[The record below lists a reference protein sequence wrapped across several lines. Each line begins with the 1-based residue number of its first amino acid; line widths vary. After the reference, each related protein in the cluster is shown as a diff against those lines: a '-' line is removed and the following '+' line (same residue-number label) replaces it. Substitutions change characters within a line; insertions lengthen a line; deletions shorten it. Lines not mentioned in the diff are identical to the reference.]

1 MQLFNLDIVTPIK
14 EVKLG
19 EINYLRCPGIDGSFG
34 IMNKHREGIIA
45 LTIGEIKIT
54 KDGKSEYYATGGGF
68 AEILDN
74 SVKLIV
80 ESVEKSSDID
90 SVRAQKS
97 LDRANQRKI
106 EKDSDIN
113 NIRVEASLLRAM
125 NRLRVSKR

>member
-106 EKDSDIN
+106 EKDSEIN
-113 NIRVEASLLRAM
+113 NIRVEASLLRAL

>member
-45 LTIGEIKIT
+45 LTIGEIKIK

-90 SVRAQKS
+90 SDRAQRS

-106 EKDSDIN
+106 EKDSEIN
-113 NIRVEASLLRAM
+113 NIRVEASLLRAL

>member
-90 SVRAQKS
+90 SVRAQRS

-106 EKDSDIN
+106 EKDSEIN
-113 NIRVEASLLRAM
+113 NIRVEASLLRAL

>member
-106 EKDSDIN
+106 EKDSEIN

>member
-106 EKDSDIN
+106 EKDSEIN
-113 NIRVEASLLRAM
+113 NIRVETSLLRAL